1 MLNTYCDTTLEE
13 LFDTTEKPNSME
25 YIKHAFNILVKFGGP
40 QKLILFL
47 FICWTYRLNIKLAYL
62 FKYLTYDF

>member
-40 QKLILFL
+40 RKLILNTFCL
-47 FICWTYRLNIKLAYL
+47 YDIKMTL
-62 FKYLTYDF
+62 